1 MKLSVCIPTFDPS
14 QKYSAQLFQLLNS
27 IKLQTMKPDEVVITA
42 NHDLSYLDDLK
53 AIVNGDYELVFK
65 RNESNGSAENHNH
78 AISLCRGEFVKIMHQ
93 DDFLVNNNALNL
105 AYSSLNKSKKMWR
118 ASGRDH
124 FFESTSL
131 VQGKAKPKLTRGIIN
146 GVNKIGPPSVF
157 TFKRTAFVPFDEEMK
172 YMFDCDWY
180 LKMWHNFGKP
190 LVAKDV
196 EVRIRIHEGQ
206 ATNWAENLLKQEI
219 VATKQNH
226 NKIPVMKK
234 KCSCVIH

>member
-1 MKLSVCIPTFDPS
+1 
-14 QKYSAQLFQLLNS
+14 
-27 IKLQTMKPDEVVITA
+27 MKPDEVVITA

-53 AIVNGDYELVFK
+53 AIANGDYELVFK

-93 DDFLVNNNALNL
+93 DDFFVNNNALNL
-105 AYSSLNKSKKMWR
+105 AYSSLHKSKKMWR

-131 VQGKAKPKLTRGIIN
+131 VLGKAKPKLTKEIIN

-219 VATKQNH
+219 VETKQNH
-226 NKIPVMKK
+226 NILPTMKK